1 MFLMRT
7 DSSTALLNEII
18 RLGLV
23 TCTKCENDQWVP
35 VKDRET
41 LYMTVIN
48 ELIADANREGF
59 NVVDGCY
66 DPIEAIRC
74 VEADNTCDQLG
85 GGCTCEDCT
94 AMITEALGIV
104 YDGTPLDPDHEFE
117 DDCERV

>member
-1 MFLMRT
+1 MFFMRT

-35 VKDRET
+35 VTDRAT
-41 LYMTVIN
+41 LYMAVIN
-48 ELIADANREGF
+48 ELIADAEREGV

-66 DPIEAIRC
+66 DKIEAIRC
-74 VEADNTCDQLG
+74 VEADDEDDDDSTPCNQLG

-94 AMITEALGIV
+94 QVIIDAVG
-104 YDGTPLDPDHEFE
+104 LDPDHEFE